1 MTRTELAHRFGKNME
16 QERIRLGLSQIEMAE
31 ALDMSLSA
39 YKRIITGETLKIDLY
54 TIRLMYKLTHKFAHE
69 LCNESDEF
77 SDAIH
82 HLRELPPSRLKTI
95 NAIIDF
101 EMNFHRNN
109 TGNPEE
115 EDFLTTIV
123 PTGNMEDGM
132 IYDSCSLEK
141 VNIAPCRKRYG
152 DIFDCGLHITSHHLH
167 PVYQKDDIL
176 LLKRQ
181 SPRDGDTG
189 IFIHTPTGRI
199 YVRTFRQTNPCQLLP
214 LNDFGS
220 IIELNL
226 QDADEMS
233 QWVFFGIVITKLRA

>member
-1 MTRTELAHRFGKNME
+1 MTRTELAHYFGKNME
-16 QERIRLGLSQIEMAE
+16 QERIRLGLSQVEMAE

-54 TIRLMYKLTHKFAHE
+54 TIRQMYKLTHKFAYE
-69 LCNESDEF
+69 LCNDSDEYL
-77 SDAIH
+77 DMIH
-82 HLRELPPSRLKTI
+82 HLRELPPNRLRSLD
-95 NAIIDF
+95 AIIDF
-101 EMNFHRNN
+101 ELNFLWDN
-109 TGNPEE
+109 TTGSEE
-115 EDFLTTIV
+115 ADYLTVIV

-132 IYDSCSLEK
+132 IYDSCSLER
-141 VNIAPCRKRYG
+141 VNIGSCRKRYG

-189 IFIHTPTGRI
+189 IFIHTQTGRI
-199 YVRTFRQTNPCQLLP
+199 YIRTFRQTNPCQLLP

-226 QDADEMS
+226 QDADVMS